1 MRMIL
6 NNQINDVYVLRS
18 LVITDISV
26 IYCIIVKINLFTFT
40 QIMLAESISV
50 VFLHITNSRKQK
62 LNDSDCC
69 LVNIWRYIT
78 YMAKKFKLFGAK
90 K

>member
-40 QIMLAESISV
+40 QIMLVESISV
-50 VFLHITNSRKQK
+50 VFYTLLIRGNKS
-62 LNDSDCC
+62 
-69 LVNIWRYIT
+69 
-78 YMAKKFKLFGAK
+78 
-90 K
+90 